1 MARGTPGTVG
11 SKGGGNVVPSTGPD
25 FTALSALGTSASIP
39 NVGFPTRGRI
49 LRSQIPVGRGTV
61 PDDYDYGRIPQR
73 RFPPFTRPPIRP
85 QRPPFISRPSPIRP
99 MPRPSMG
106 SGASNFYR
114 RPSYSY
120 GVPTGLGSLLSGQ
133 QSPFGRMVDPAT
145 GFPQRSFPR
154 PVMGRPDFGQI
165 GRSTSSGKSGSKGG
179 AKTVTPEPKDP
190 PISDN
195 RINLDSFREL
205 NPQIETGN
213 ERPTIPKDLG
223 RRFDVGRP
231 RPDIV
236 QSVRIDPDI
245 LDRGTVYRPPNQISN
260 DRPMITENP
269 MFFANNPP
277 PTIMPRSDL
286 IPAGPAPSI
295 SQIPDLIP
303 ARPARSVSQTPEESL
318 RQRALAGNR
327 TGTGLDLPPVVT
339 APRQVELMPA
349 LAPPPPTP
357 PRLPAQERTGFSGA
371 MEQAGVRPNIRPTMN
386 VGKATGGPVGI
397 HSGIA
402 SLVGRR

>member
-1 MARGTPGTVG
+1 MSQRPGSPMGRDFGPIFRGPF
-11 SKGGGNVVPSTGPD
+11 GGGM
-25 FTALSALGTSASIP
+25 
-39 NVGFPTRGRI
+39 
-49 LRSQIPVGRGTV
+49 
-61 PDDYDYGRIPQR
+61 R
-73 RFPPFTRPPIRP
+73 RMPRPPINRGPIFRP
-85 QRPPFISRPSPIRP
+85 SRPRPPIYSPSGPNKGGTQAPIPRFPSR
-99 MPRPSMG
+99 G

-269 MFFANNPP
+269 MFFENNPP

-327 TGTGLDLPPVVT
+327 TGTGLDLPP
-339 APRQVELMPA
+339 AANPLRAVELMPP

-357 PRLPAQERTGFSGA
+357 PRLTAQERTGFSGA
-371 MEQAGVRPNIRPTMN
+371 MEQAGVRPNIRPAMN